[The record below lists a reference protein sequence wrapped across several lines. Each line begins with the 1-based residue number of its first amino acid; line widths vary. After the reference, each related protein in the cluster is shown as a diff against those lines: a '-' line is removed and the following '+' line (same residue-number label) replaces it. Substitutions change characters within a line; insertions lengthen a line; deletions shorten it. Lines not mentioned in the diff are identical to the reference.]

1 MKLLMESWRK
11 FLTEMSFADISQGK
25 KGKWIKIPVIDLSYD
40 PDEVPNAAGEIWD
53 LINKSY
59 EKEGGHINFP
69 NPESMP
75 GKESD
80 WLVIDVDDDP
90 EPDAVRAAKTKP
102 PGLKMT
108 VGASDGSP
116 AGKEAYLQKTA
127 DLLKAPGNYGELSG
141 AIGHIMIKYHQ
152 VPFVDNEQDV
162 RKVLGK
168 DIEWV
173 GKHPDGK
180 YPGYDGWY
188 NRKIKGKD
196 KMKILLGM
204 PNGASFHVPGR

>member
-1 MKLLMESWRK
+1 
-11 FLTEMSFADISQGK
+11 
-25 KGKWIKIPVIDLSYD
+25 
-40 PDEVPNAAGEIWD
+40 
-53 LINKSY
+53 
-59 EKEGGHINFP
+59 
-69 NPESMP
+69 
-75 GKESD
+75 
-80 WLVIDVDDDP
+80 
-90 EPDAVRAAKTKP
+90 
-102 PGLKMT
+102 
-108 VGASDGSP
+108 
-116 AGKEAYLQKTA
+116 
-127 DLLKAPGNYGELSG
+127 LSG